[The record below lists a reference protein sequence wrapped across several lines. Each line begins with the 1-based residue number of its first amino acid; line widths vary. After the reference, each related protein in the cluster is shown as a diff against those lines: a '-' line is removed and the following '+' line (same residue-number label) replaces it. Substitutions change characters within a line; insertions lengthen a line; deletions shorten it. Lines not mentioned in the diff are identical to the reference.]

1 MESRELKP
9 GDVVQ
14 IAPSSDTF
22 FSGCF
27 MLVTEP
33 KSFGAMGFV
42 AIPGG
47 RGEIPG
53 AAYARIPFAD
63 MEFVGRAH
71 FVPSEEP

>member
-14 IAPSSDTF
+14 IAPSMDTF

-33 KSFGAMGFV
+33 KSFGAMGFI
-42 AIPGG
+42 AIPGE
-47 RGEIPG
+47 RGDPPG
-53 AAYARIPFAD
+53 QAFARVAFAD
-63 MEFVGRAH
+63 MEFIGRAS
-71 FVPSEEP
+71 FVPSGEP